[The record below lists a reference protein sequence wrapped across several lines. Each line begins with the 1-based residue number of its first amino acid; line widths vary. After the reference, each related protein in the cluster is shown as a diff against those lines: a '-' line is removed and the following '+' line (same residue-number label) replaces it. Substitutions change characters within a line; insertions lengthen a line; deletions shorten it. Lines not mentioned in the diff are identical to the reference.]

1 MARRAEGS
9 AALPLRANPRL
20 RNWFYGFT
28 PPERGAIVLGHRR
41 VYIVPSRLGLLFG
54 GALGI
59 LLVGSINYALSLGF
73 ALTFLLAGMG
83 LAGMVQTARNLAQL
97 KLRAG
102 RAEPVF
108 AGEAARFTLLLTNA
122 GDFDRPEILVCQRAS
137 GAQCTVDVAPDSTA
151 EAVLAVPAGRR
162 GWQPLGRVM
171 LETRFPL
178 GLFRAWSY
186 VQPESR
192 CLVYPRP
199 ETGALPPPAPSTE
212 AGGARAHAQ
221 GSDDFSGLRAYQPA
235 DSPRHV
241 AWKSVARSDT
251 QHARSDDDMLTKQF
265 AGDAVAELWLDLGD
279 LPGSLGLERRL
290 SRLAGWV
297 LAAERGGAHYGLRLP
312 GTELAPG
319 RGESHRAA
327 CLQALALFE
336 APGSASGSASA

>member
-1 MARRAEGS
+1 MLR
-9 AALPLRANPRL
+9 LPLRASARFMS
-20 RNWFYGFT
+20 WFYGYA
-28 PPERGAIVLGHRR
+28 PPERGTIVLGHRR
-41 VYIVPSRLGLLFG
+41 VYILPSRLGLLFG
-54 GALGI
+54 GVLII

-83 LAGMVQTARNLAQL
+83 LAGMVQSTRNLAQL
-97 KLRAG
+97 AVKAV

-108 AGEAARFTLLLTNA
+108 AGERALYRLVLANEA
-122 GDFDRPEILVCQRAS
+122 PFDRPEILLCHLAS
-137 GAQCTVDVAPDSTA
+137 GAQRRLDVGAAAAA
-151 EAVLAVPAGRR
+151 EAVLAVPAERR

-186 VQPESR
+186 VEPDCR

-199 ETGALPPPAPSTE
+199 EPGALPPHAPSAQ

-221 GSDDFSGLRAYQPA
+221 GSDDFSGLRAYQSS

-251 QHARSDDDMLTKQF
+251 LYTSNDDMLTKQF
-265 AGDAVAELWLDLGD
+265 AGEAVAELWLDLRD
-279 LPGSLGLERRL
+279 LPASLGLEARL

-312 GTELAPG
+312 GNELAPA
-319 RGESHRAA
+319 RGDAHRNA
-327 CLQALALFE
+327 CLEALALYRSE
-336 APGSASGSASA
+336 G